1 MTRIEDI
8 KSSGQLPS
16 PKGVAL
22 AIMEICQRDDA
33 SLSEVARIV
42 QTDPA
47 LSSRLL
53 QLANSAGQSG
63 RAVVSINEAVMRL
76 GMSVVRMHAMGFS
89 LVDQYAK
96 GPCRKFDYQGFW
108 SHSLLMAVACQ
119 ELGGVIRVGT
129 SEDLFACGLLSQ
141 IGKLALATVY
151 PNEYAAI
158 IEKEADGES
167 LMAIEREHL
176 ELDHADLTASILADI
191 GIPKVLAEPVFF
203 HETPQRSGFAEG
215 SRPYVLTHLFFL
227 ALQIAN
233 LGVADEAG
241 RHGKI
246 SELMRLGAKIGLD
259 AEALGLLFDR
269 VVKKWLEWSVLLKVP
284 ASSLP
289 PFNAM
294 ACAPAPRP
302 EPESCTASR
311 KRVLLVEDEPTTRL
325 VTEGVL
331 RQMLNCEVYSAEN
344 GKDALSL
351 ALQVMPQIVI
361 TDWLMPGMNG
371 VEFCRALRSTDW
383 GQSMYVIMLT
393 GEETEAKI
401 VEAFEAGVDDYVA
414 KPVNTRALNARMRA
428 AMHYVNLLESWEKD
442 RAQLKQFAAEL
453 AITNRRLERTAMTDL
468 LTGLPNRRA
477 GMDALAKA
485 WSNSERTSQPM
496 AVLIVDIDRFKSIN
510 DRYGHATGDVVL
522 QKVAKAIESS
532 ARKHD
537 NVCRMGGEEFM
548 VVCHDADRKSAMI
561 VADRLLKTVRNLKIE
576 IEGQRIQTSISI
588 GIANREIGMTHAE
601 EMVNGSDKA
610 LYSAKGAG
618 RDQACLF
625 VQGKTQRI
633 VISENINHAI
643 AS

>member
-8 KSSGQLPS
+8 RSSGQLPS

-22 AIMEICQRDDA
+22 AIMEICQREDA

-47 LSSRLL
+47 LSGRLL
-53 QLANSAGQSG
+53 QLANSASQSG

-119 ELGGVIRVGT
+119 ELGSVVRVGT
-129 SEDLFACGLLSQ
+129 SEDLFACGLLAQ
-141 IGKLALATVY
+141 IGKLSLATIY
-151 PNEYAAI
+151 PDEYAAI
-158 IEKEADGES
+158 METGAEDEA

-176 ELDHADLTASILADI
+176 ELDHAYLTASILADI
-191 GIPKVLAEPVFF
+191 GIPRVLAEPVFF
-203 HETPQRSGFAEG
+203 HESPHRSGFAEG
-215 SRPYVLTHLFFL
+215 SRPYMLTQLFFL
-227 ALQIAN
+227 ARQIAN
-233 LGVADEAG
+233 LGLADETD
-241 RHGKI
+241 RHGRI

-269 VVKKWLEWSVLLKVP
+269 VVVKWLEWSVLLKVP
-284 ASSLP
+284 ASNLP
-289 PFNAM
+289 SFNAM
-294 ACAPAPRP
+294 ASAPAPRL
-302 EPESCTASR
+302 ETESIASPK

-325 VTEGVL
+325 LTESVL
-331 RQMLNCEVYSAEN
+331 RQLLNCEVYSAEN

-361 TDWLMPGMNG
+361 TDWLMPGMDG
-371 VEFCRALRSTDW
+371 LEFCRALRSTDW

-393 GEETEAKI
+393 GEETEEKI
-401 VEAFEAGVDDYVA
+401 VEAFEAGVDDYVT

-428 AMHYVNLLESWEKD
+428 AMHYVKLLESWEKD

-477 GMDALAKA
+477 GMEALAKA
-485 WSNSERTSQPM
+485 WSNSERTNQPL
-496 AVLIVDIDRFKSIN
+496 AVLILDIDRFKSIN

-532 ARKHD
+532 ARRHD
-537 NVCRMGGEEFM
+537 SVCRMGGEEFM
-548 VVCHDADRKSAMI
+548 IVCHDADSKSALV

-576 IEGQRIQTSISI
+576 IEGHPIQTSISI
-588 GIANREIGMTHAE
+588 GIANREMGMTHAE
-601 EMVNGSDKA
+601 EMINGADKA
-610 LYSAKGAG
+610 LYSAKNSG
-618 RDQACLF
+618 RDQACLL
-625 VQGKTQRI
+625 VLGKTQRI